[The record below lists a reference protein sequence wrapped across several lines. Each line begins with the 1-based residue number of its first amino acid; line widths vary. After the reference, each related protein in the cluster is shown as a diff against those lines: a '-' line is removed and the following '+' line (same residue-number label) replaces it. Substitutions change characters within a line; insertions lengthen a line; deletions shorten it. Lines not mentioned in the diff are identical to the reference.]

1 MLNYVLITFTAQ
13 LYIWL
18 DNILSKWINYFCICK
33 CWKSLFPS
41 TTSPYSELFIKTLPM
56 NCTWTKLTSLAIR
69 IPLITTWYSEGSLI
83 WSRLI
88 LGWWSISPHCN
99 KNMMPIKQQQYIL
112 SNFLHWIKTTPPH
125 THNSN
130 KQDNYTSI
138 ISYKATI
145 SNIKNNKKWK
155 YFKSILLLIILY
167 SFTNYSLIWI
177 GLSFLLMKKP
187 RLS

>member
-1 MLNYVLITFTAQ
+1 MLNFVLITFTAQ

-18 DNILSKWINYFCICK
+18 DNILSKWINYFCICT

-88 LGWWSISPHCN
+88 LGRWSISPHCY
-99 KNMMPIKQQQYIL
+99 KNMMPIKQQPYIL
-112 SNFLHWIKTTPPH
+112 SNVLYWIKTTP
-125 THNSN
+125 HNSN

-138 ISYKATI
+138 ISYETTI

-187 RLS
+187 RLA

>member
-1 MLNYVLITFTAQ
+1 VLNFVLITFTAQ

-18 DNILSKWINYFCICK
+18 DNILSKWINYFCICT

-88 LGWWSISPHCN
+88 LGRWSISPHCY
-99 KNMMPIKQQQYIL
+99 KNMMPIKQQPYIL
-112 SNFLHWIKTTPPH
+112 SNVLYWIKTTP
-125 THNSN
+125 HNSN

-138 ISYKATI
+138 ISYETTI

-155 YFKSILLLIILY
+155 
-167 SFTNYSLIWI
+167 
-177 GLSFLLMKKP
+177 
-187 RLS
+187 